1 MDGRRTRATLHKPWS
16 PELKPKR
23 QLTILRLVAGSRRD
37 LHHHERAEDNILA
50 QAAEAMAALEHLRAT
65 RVFDQPT
72 ILTRF
77 EVRARPGSPLFRV
90 VTCVPKETSR
100 ACATCGARSAH
111 RPRRL
116 TVDRAALQRDQP
128 TCREARR
135 PRLWPLPPQPRAR
148 TPLAPAHRTG
158 ARTRALPATTS
169 GLSGAC

>member
-72 ILTRF
+72 SVLRCAPAT
-77 EVRARPGSPLFRV
+77 RPGSPLFPVGTMAQKRTH
-90 VTCVPKETSR
+90 VTS
-100 ACATCGARSAH
+100 
-111 RPRRL
+111 
-116 TVDRAALQRDQP
+116 
-128 TCREARR
+128 
-135 PRLWPLPPQPRAR
+135 
-148 TPLAPAHRTG
+148 
-158 ARTRALPATTS
+158 
-169 GLSGAC
+169 